1 MSDHVEEREG
11 DLTDFAKRVGIILGA
26 VLACITVLTMLWRW
40 TPMQIRKDVDTL
52 AAKQSA
58 DTQRI
63 DRAMLR
69 VIDVVT
75 LQATISAEEPGSLEY
90 EAARA
95 ELKRLRRIS
104 LAEH

>member
-1 MSDHVEEREG
+1 MSEHTDERQG
-11 DLTDFAKRVGIILGA
+11 DLEDFVKRSAVVLGA
-26 VLACITVLTMLWRW
+26 ALACIALVTALWKW
-40 TPMQIRKDVDTL
+40 TPVALRVDVDTL

-104 LAEH
+104 LAER